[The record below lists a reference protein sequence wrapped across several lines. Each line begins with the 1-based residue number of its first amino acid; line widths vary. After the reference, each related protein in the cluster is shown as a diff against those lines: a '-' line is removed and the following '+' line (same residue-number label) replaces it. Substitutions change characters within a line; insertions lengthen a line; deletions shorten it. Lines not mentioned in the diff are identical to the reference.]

1 MNILVI
7 GDIMIDIN
15 HYVNITRKAP
25 EADISIYKVNNTEY
39 KLGGAANVVNN
50 LKLLNNNVELISV
63 IGNDYYGKYITELLD
78 KMNIKNKLFID
89 DKRNTTQKNRL
100 FHDNKLVNRHDIE
113 DDYDINEEI
122 QSDMLT
128 YIKNTNN
135 YSAII
140 LSDYDKGLLT
150 HNLCQNIISFC
161 NENNIYTFVDPK
173 IKNIMKYKNCFCLK
187 PNMNEAI
194 ILANE
199 TDIDNIFKNIFNKLN
214 VKNVIITNAEK
225 GLYLNESNNI
235 ININKKFNV
244 IDVTGAGDIFLS
256 VLTSSYLKNKDLF
269 LSSKIANYIASK
281 SIEYIGNY
289 NIKEADINEYY
300 LYENNIIY
308 EHEIDKIELLHKIHS
323 NIIFTNGCFDIFH
336 SAHLRLLNFCKKE
349 NGIFILGLNSDKS
362 IKKIKGENRPI
373 NNLNERIELLNNL
386 NLIDYIII
394 FDNESPYNILKHL
407 KPNIIVKGGDYNV
420 DTIIGKE
427 FCKEIKLFNYINGIS
442 TTNIIKRAFDKL
454 A

>member
-15 HYVNITRKAP
+15 HYVNTSRKAP
-25 EADISIYKVNNTEY
+25 EADIPIYKVNNIEY
-39 KLGGAANVVNN
+39 KLGGAANVINN
-50 LKLLNNNVELISV
+50 LKLLNNNIELISI
-63 IGNDYYGKYITELLD
+63 IGNDYYGKYIIESFNKL
-78 KMNIKNKLFID
+78 NIKNKLFVD
-89 DKRNTTQKNRL
+89 NNRNTTQKNRL
-100 FHDNKLVNRHDIE
+100 FYDNKLVNRYDIE
-113 DDYDINEEI
+113 DDYDISESIENEVI
-122 QSDMLT
+122 N
-128 YIKNTNN
+128 YIKNINN
-135 YSAII
+135 LDIII

-150 HNLCQNIISFC
+150 HNLCQNIINFS
-161 NENNIYTFVDPK
+161 NQNNIYTFVDPK

-194 ILANE
+194 ILSNE
-199 TDIDNIFKNIFNKLN
+199 KNIDNIFKNIFDRLN
-214 VKNVIITNAEK
+214 VKNIIITNAEK
-225 GLYLNESNNI
+225 GVYLNNSNNI

-244 IDVTGAGDIFLS
+244 IDVTGAGDVFLS
-256 VLTSSYLKNKDLF
+256 VLTSCYLQNKDLF

-289 NIKEADINEYY
+289 NIKETDINEYY
-300 LYENNIIY
+300 LYQNNIIY
-308 EHEIDKIELLHKIHS
+308 EHEIDKIELLNKIHP

-349 NGIFILGLNSDKS
+349 NGIFILGLNSDES
-362 IKKIKGENRPI
+362 IKKIKGNNRPI

-394 FDNESPYNILKHL
+394 FNNETPYNILKYL
-407 KPNIIVKGGDYNV
+407 KPTTIIKGGDYNT

-442 TTNIIKRAFDKL
+442 TTNIIKQAFDKL
-454 A
+454 T